1 VEVIAEN
8 SPYKGRKIVVYTSD
22 MIESLICTYAL
33 AFANDGLR
41 QNQRHIG
48 QRCILLQS
56 ALIRTVLD
64 SSIKEDCG
72 IAPQIQE
79 IAQKHYMNAVEVIE
93 ELGFRC
99 SVPNRIATKQ
109 DIAAFLKVPTTALNY
124 FLHKHKRE
132 IQPKRLPI
140 STIRAIGSKAK
151 RMNGYSMDDVAKI
164 VVGINSGRSIEIKDK
179 LFDQAGALAKP
190 ARAGVADWKSTFANI
205 FSGLGF
211 CCDYPIGSYTVDY
224 FVSSLSLVL
233 ECHNLAPKPEY
244 GSKEEKERTA
254 VITQRYDL
262 IRFDREISIEQLF
275 NGILYFKFGKEK
287 RVFRVGRDKFMEQIL
302 SGQRIE
308 A

>member
-1 VEVIAEN
+1 MKA
-8 SPYKGRKIVVYTSD
+8 Y
-22 MIESLICTYAL
+22 
-33 AFANDGLR
+33 AFAFVEEQLR
-41 QNQRHIG
+41 ENQKHIG
-48 QRCILLQS
+48 KRCVFLLG
-56 ALIRTVLD
+56 ALVRTALD
-64 SSIKEDCG
+64 SAIKEACG

-164 VVGINSGRSIEIKDK
+164 AVGINSDRSIEIKAR
-179 LFDQAGALAKP
+179 LFGQAGALAKP
-190 ARAGVADWKSTFANI
+190 IRAGVVDWKSTFANI

-211 CCDYPIGSYTVDY
+211 YCDYPIGSYTVDY

-233 ECHNLAPKPEY
+233 ECHNLAPKPRY

-254 VITQRYDL
+254 VITQHYDL
-262 IRFDREISIEQLF
+262 IRFDRSISIEQLF

-287 RVFRVGRDKFMEQIL
+287 RAFRVGKDIFMEQIL
-302 SGQRIE
+302 SEQRIE